1 MQTRG
6 SMTHLVTR
14 CILLNSLQTC
24 CLLSEEH
31 RRVWRRER
39 KRREETMWNHNQDT
53 GYVWEQGRNDGAR
66 ASHHVWVSWSTHR
79 STFPPTPQR
88 ESLASVGG
96 FLNHRWRLQV
106 LRLIHQVS
114 HREKK
119 KKKRATND
127 DSREV
132 FDGRFFWALQ
142 MVMRHKQG
150 VWKRSVKWSSLRD
163 PLQFLP
169 N

>member
-53 GYVWEQGRNDGAR
+53 DYVWEQEGGNDGAR

-88 ESLASVGG
+88 ESLASVRG

-114 HREKK
+114 HRKK

-142 MVMRHKQG
+142 MIMRHKQG
-150 VWKRSVKWSSLRD
+150 VWRRSVKSSSLRD
-163 PLQFLP
+163 PPQFLP